1 LHQKICIY
9 YRSLFADDG
18 RASRTVGTIDELSHY
33 FEFASSS
40 FSTT

>member
-9 YRSLFADDG
+9 RSLSGG
-18 RASRTVGTIDELSHY
+18 RWTGKSDGTIDELSHY

>member
-9 YRSLFADDG
+9 RSLSADDG
-18 RASRTVGTIDELSHY
+18 RASRTAGIDELSHY